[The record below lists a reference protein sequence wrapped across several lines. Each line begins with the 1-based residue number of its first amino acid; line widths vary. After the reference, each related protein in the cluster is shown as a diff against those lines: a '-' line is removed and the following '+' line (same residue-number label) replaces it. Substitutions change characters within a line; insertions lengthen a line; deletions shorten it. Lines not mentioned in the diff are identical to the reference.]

1 MDQSCQL
8 TSQALYRVC
17 EHSQLTFETTQ
28 ELETYKGF
36 FGQHRALEAMEF
48 GVGMIRPGYNL
59 FVMGNPHTGRFSFA
73 MESLRTSA
81 QTADSPSD
89 WVYLN
94 NLDDRR
100 YPKALPF
107 PPGRADAFR
116 KGVNSLLES
125 ILTEL
130 PAAFENP
137 SYQRQKGKI
146 EWEFNRQ
153 YEKAIEKVERQARE
167 YSIAVYR
174 DGGNVG
180 FTPVK
185 DGQAMD
191 EAAFSQL
198 TEEAREAFSNA
209 IAELEELLNDALTE
223 LPTWRREATEELREL
238 DQETAKAT
246 ITPLLAPLK
255 EAFSDVDG
263 VAEYLE
269 KLEQAMVKNLDELLG
284 DERQS
289 EAKSDAMR
297 RAIVE
302 ESYGVNLLV
311 NNIETQGAPVV
322 HEAHPT
328 YENLFGRVEYSA
340 EMGAFSTNY
349 QLIRSGALHR
359 ANGGYLVLE
368 AEKLLEQP
376 FVYAALKRALKSH
389 EIRIENPASEYSGV
403 STITLNPEPIP
414 LKVKVVL
421 VGSRDIYYLLQDLDH
436 DFEKMFRVV
445 VDFDEDVK
453 RTPRA
458 INDYARLMATLAQEE
473 GLGHLTRSAVA
484 RLVEHSSRLAQDQS
498 LLSAHIGELVDL
510 LCEANFHR
518 VKAAGEFIDASH
530 VNAALDAKQRRTSRL
545 SEKIHESIVN
555 ETVLIDSDG
564 SAVGKANG
572 LTVLQVGDV
581 SFGTTARITATVFPG
596 TRGIV
601 DIEREV
607 ALGQAIHSK
616 GVMILSGYLGHQ
628 YAQDF
633 AMALSANIAL
643 EQSYGYVDGDSAS
656 LAEICTLISALTHIP
671 ILQQYATTGSINQYG
686 EVQAIGGV
694 NEKVEGFFDL
704 CQYRGLTG
712 KQGVLIPKANVR
724 NLMLKPEVVDAV
736 EAGQFHVYAVATV
749 DQALEILMGRK
760 AGVRKSDGS
769 FTQRSINHK
778 VLMRLRELAKLK
790 A

>member
-223 LPTWRREATEELREL
+223 LPYGLRGFIPVGHPGGISEVHQGFGWQRAGKGMGNGQSP
-238 DQETAKAT
+238 DAGIKNANGPG
-246 ITPLLAPLK
+246 IARHYIPCNLA
-255 EAFSDVDG
+255 F
-263 VAEYLE
+263 
-269 KLEQAMVKNLDELLG
+269 
-284 DERQS
+284 
-289 EAKSDAMR
+289 
-297 RAIVE
+297 
-302 ESYGVNLLV
+302 
-311 NNIETQGAPVV
+311 TC
-322 HEAHPT
+322 
-328 YENLFGRVEYSA
+328 A
-340 EMGAFSTNY
+340 EMS
-349 QLIRSGALHR
+349 RSSGA
-359 ANGGYLVLE
+359 Y
-368 AEKLLEQP
+368 
-376 FVYAALKRALKSH
+376 
-389 EIRIENPASEYSGV
+389 
-403 STITLNPEPIP
+403 
-414 LKVKVVL
+414 
-421 VGSRDIYYLLQDLDH
+421 
-436 DFEKMFRVV
+436 
-445 VDFDEDVK
+445 
-453 RTPRA
+453 
-458 INDYARLMATLAQEE
+458 
-473 GLGHLTRSAVA
+473 
-484 RLVEHSSRLAQDQS
+484 SRLPPT
-498 LLSAHIGELVDL
+498 
-510 LCEANFHR
+510 
-518 VKAAGEFIDASH
+518 
-530 VNAALDAKQRRTSRL
+530 TS
-545 SEKIHESIVN
+545 N
-555 ETVLIDSDG
+555 T
-564 SAVGKANG
+564 
-572 LTVLQVGDV
+572 
-581 SFGTTARITATVFPG
+581 
-596 TRGIV
+596 
-601 DIEREV
+601 
-607 ALGQAIHSK
+607 
-616 GVMILSGYLGHQ
+616 
-628 YAQDF
+628 
-633 AMALSANIAL
+633 
-643 EQSYGYVDGDSAS
+643 
-656 LAEICTLISALTHIP
+656 
-671 ILQQYATTGSINQYG
+671 
-686 EVQAIGGV
+686 
-694 NEKVEGFFDL
+694 
-704 CQYRGLTG
+704 
-712 KQGVLIPKANVR
+712 
-724 NLMLKPEVVDAV
+724 
-736 EAGQFHVYAVATV
+736 
-749 DQALEILMGRK
+749 
-760 AGVRKSDGS
+760 
-769 FTQRSINHK
+769 
-778 VLMRLRELAKLK
+778 
-790 A
+790 